1 MKYFNYDMQKELP
14 NEMQTILEKH
24 FKNDFGVACV
34 IINLAGE
41 VEQIVI
47 DKVFKEGKKDVWE
60 HYANIMLTDK
70 GWEVSESFI
79 EIDDAFCNT
88 WGDEYRKWIGTKQ
101 TAMAIY
107 GYYKTFGAAVRNLKL
122 KGNSENKRTVIDV
135 YV

>member
-1 MKYFNYDMQKELP
+1 M
-14 NEMQTILEKH
+14 
-24 FKNDFGVACV
+24 
-34 IINLAGE
+34 INK
-41 VEQIVI
+41 I
-47 DKVFKEGKKDVWE
+47 FKEDGKDVWE

-88 WGDEYRKWIGTKQ
+88 WGDEYRQWIGTKQ

-107 GYYKTFGAAVRNLKL
+107 GYCKTFGAAVRNLKV

>member
-1 MKYFNYDMQKELP
+1 MKYFNYEMKNELP
-14 NEMQTILEKH
+14 KEMQASLEKH
-24 FKNDFGVACV
+24 FNNYFGVGCV
-34 IINLAGE
+34 VTSLSGE
-41 VEQIVI
+41 VEHVAI
-47 DKVFKEGKKDVWE
+47 DRVFQEGTHDVWE

-88 WGDEYRKWIGTKQ
+88 WGEEYRQWIGTKQ
-101 TAMAIY
+101 TAVAIY
-107 GYYKTFGAAVRNLKL
+107 GYYKTFGAAVRNLKV